1 MTYVN
6 TTTLEPTSL
15 AAIRAQHP
23 QVSIS
28 DGADLTELGFG
39 LLIDTVMPTTPGKKI
54 TAGPPAFSAGAW
66 RKTWVVSDYTAGE
79 LDTLK
84 VEVGDKIEAE
94 CERRKKLGGVV
105 VGTNRY
111 KTDTDTR
118 TQLALLTQKGNGVP
132 GQKKIRALDAN
143 GKPVLVSVN
152 QALLKDIT
160 DAIVARDFALEQ
172 VAEAHMTAM
181 AAAVDPDKYDFSGG
195 WPT

>member
-6 TTTLEPTSL
+6 TTTLELTNLS
-15 AAIRAQHP
+15 AIRAQHP
-23 QVSIS
+23 QVSIP

-39 LLIDTVMPTTPGKKI
+39 LLVDTPPPSAPGKKI
-54 TAGPPAFSAGAW
+54 VAGPPAFSAGAW
-66 RKTWVVSDYTAGE
+66 RKVWVVSDYTAGE
-79 LDTLK
+79 LDTVK
-84 VEVGDKIEAE
+84 ATSGDRIEAE
-94 CERRKKLGGVV
+94 CERRTKLGGVV

-111 KTDTDTR
+111 KTDADTR

-143 GKPVLVSVN
+143 GKPVLVNVN

-172 VAEAHMTAM
+172 VAETHMTAM
-181 AAAVDPDKYDFSGG
+181 AVAVDPDKYDFSGG